1 MERCPS
7 VITPAMGMFSCWHT
21 VAASA
26 SSGTRSFSVAPSRL
40 RATSTS
46 PEQQSRTT
54 HNTSCPTSGRPPIES
69 QNHLLLFRQS
79 FLEPSGI
86 GEMQR
91 HQFFRAVE
99 LIGYC
104 PLRQMETSP
113 EQFFMDLGEAPK
125 LAIAQ
130 RPNQRNHIQPKL
142 SMWQSPS
149 ALFFWSCGLMETRTS
164 LITAAIDVEGEPCD
178 SLQRGDRSMA
188 VVAHAHPASA
198 RPALRLHDIDRHL
211 LDRRWPGA

>member
-7 VITPAMGMFSCWHT
+7 VITPLIGISNSRQILATFS
-21 VAASA
+21 
-26 SSGTRSFSVAPSRL
+26 SSGIRSFSVAPSRL

-104 PLRQMETSP
+104 PLRQMKTSP

-149 ALFFWSCGLMETRTS
+149 ALFFWSSGLM
-164 LITAAIDVEGEPCD
+164 G
-178 SLQRGDRSMA
+178 
-188 VVAHAHPASA
+188 SA
-198 RPALRLHDIDRHL
+198 TWRV
-211 LDRRWPGA
+211 WVG